1 MKDLIILVADQNMRD
16 CIEGLI
22 PRLPH
27 VINTLPFSYDIFV
40 HSNRDPGCRTQS
52 TAFLASFPNNYR
64 FGLVIFDKEGCG
76 NELFSRSELESEV
89 ETSLSINGWRD
100 RAKVIVIDPELENWI
115 WVKSTQLAEIISWE
129 NIDSLYQW
137 LSDQE
142 YLIAESPKPKHPKE
156 AFEAALYIS
165 KKRRSSSIYKQIA
178 SRVSFKNCTDPSF
191 LKFIQCMGDW
201 FQDKA

>member
-27 VINTLPFSYDIFV
+27 VLNIPPFTYDIFV

-52 TAFLASFPNNYR
+52 PAFLASFQNKYR

-76 NELFSRSELESEV
+76 KELLSRSELEAEV
-89 ETSLSINGWRD
+89 ETLLSITGWRD

-115 WVKSTQLAEIISWE
+115 WVRSSQLAEIINWE
-129 NIDSLYQW
+129 NIESLYQW

-142 YLIAESPKPKHPKE
+142 YLTDERSKPKRPKE

-178 SRVSFKNCTDPSF
+178 SRVSFRNCTDQSF
-191 LKFIQCMGDW
+191 LKFIQCMSNW
-201 FQDKA
+201 FHDNE

>member
-27 VINTLPFSYDIFV
+27 VLNILPFTYDIFV
-40 HSNRDPGCRTQS
+40 HPNRDPGCRTQS
-52 TAFLASFPNNYR
+52 STFLTSFQNKYR

-76 NELFSRSELESEV
+76 RELLPRSELEAEV
-89 ETSLSINGWRD
+89 ETLLFVTGWRD
-100 RAKVIVIDPELENWI
+100 RVKVIVIDPELENWI
-115 WVKSTQLAEIISWE
+115 WVKSPRLSEVINWD
-129 NIDSLYQW
+129 NIDNLYQW
-137 LSDQE
+137 LADQK
-142 YLIAESPKPKHPKE
+142 YMTDDGQKPNRPKE

-178 SRVSFKNCTDPSF
+178 SQVSFRQCTDPSF
-191 LKFIQCMGDW
+191 QQFIQYMKDW
-201 FQDKA
+201 FMDDQ

>member
-1 MKDLIILVADQNMRD
+1 MKDLIVLVADLNMRD

-22 PRLPH
+22 PKLPR
-27 VINTLPFSYDIFV
+27 VLNVSAFSYDIFV

-52 TAFLASFPNNYR
+52 AAFLASFQNKYR

-76 NELFSRSELESEV
+76 NESLSRSGLETEV
-89 ETSLSINGWRD
+89 ETSLSRTGWGE

-115 WVKSTQLAEIISWE
+115 WVRSTQLAEIINWE

-137 LSDQE
+137 LSDRG
-142 YLIAESPKPKHPKE
+142 YLTAESPKPKHPKE

-191 LKFIQCMGDW
+191 LKFMQCMGDW

>member
-27 VINTLPFSYDIFV
+27 VLNVSPFSYNIFV

-52 TAFLASFPNNYR
+52 SAFLASFQNQYR
-64 FGLVIFDKEGCG
+64 FGLVIFDKDGCG
-76 NELFSRSELESEV
+76 KESLSRSELETEV
-89 ETSLSINGWRD
+89 EALLSITGWRD

-115 WVKSTQLAEIISWE
+115 WVRSSQFAEIINWE
-129 NIDSLYQW
+129 NIESLYQW

-142 YLIAESPKPKHPKE
+142 YLTNESPKPNRPKE

-178 SRVSFKNCTDPSF
+178 SRVSFKNCTDQSF
-191 LKFIQCMGDW
+191 LKFIQSMNDW
-201 FQDKA
+201 FLNKE

>member
-22 PRLPH
+22 PRFPH
-27 VINTLPFSYDIFV
+27 VLNISTFSYDIFV

-52 TAFLASFPNNYR
+52 TAFLASFQNKYR
-64 FGLVIFDKEGCG
+64 FGLVVFDKEGCG
-76 NELFSRSELESEV
+76 NESLSRSELETEV
-89 ETSLSINGWRD
+89 ETSLSRTGWRD

-115 WVKSTQLAEIISWE
+115 WVKSARLAEIINWE

-142 YLIAESPKPKHPKE
+142 YLTDESPKPKRPKE

-178 SRVSFKNCTDPSF
+178 SRVSFRNCTDQSF
-191 LKFIQCMGDW
+191 LKFIQCMNDW
-201 FQDKA
+201 FMNEE